1 MKTFLYSLITIIAV
15 VVCLTVFPRKNVATP
30 QQKVLS
36 VQTKTEEI
44 QRDTE
49 KLTRKNKN
57 CSCCKKL
64 SHRDKIRQRAREAQ
78 ERQRELAKQEFSQI
92 GMAGSYTVTPV
103 HRNQSVINTGTSNN
117 ISATR
122 NIKEKFK

>member
-1 MKTFLYSLITIIAV
+1 MKTFLYSLFTIIAV

-36 VQTKTEEI
+36 VQTKTEET

-49 KLTRKNKN
+49 KLTRKDKN

-64 SHRDKIRQRAREAQ
+64 SYQDKIRQRAREAQ

-92 GMAGSYTVTPV
+92 GMAGSYTGTPI